1 MQGGKHPF
9 SQVVGSTERGFKSQA
24 AQQISL
30 PAKVSERR
38 VLGTVASYERKLSF
52 LSTSSKSGRV
62 SSYLN
67 VQAEQIK
74 MNGWIYVEIGSL
86 PRMSHV
92 LHGGWFVPILGTHSK
107 LLDNRF
113 KFWTDMNW
121 AAHANLYRWI
131 SPFHRVQTEP
141 REDRERWIALLK
153 FRSTALTA
161 YFWTVNFTA

>member
-1 MQGGKHPF
+1 MRDDLAGLFIVHGGKHPF

-92 LHGGWFVPILGTHSK
+92 LHYGG
-107 LLDNRF
+107 
-113 KFWTDMNW
+113 
-121 AAHANLYRWI
+121 
-131 SPFHRVQTEP
+131 
-141 REDRERWIALLK
+141 
-153 FRSTALTA
+153 
-161 YFWTVNFTA
+161 